1 MTRGKQI
8 QYDWDEI
15 MRLQARGLSVRAIAR
30 QMGIQE
36 MTLVNAMRRRR
47 DDLAEQYGDRDAL
60 RHGLLA
66 AAVDVMFQAKAA
78 GDWTA
83 FSRLL
88 PNIAKM
94 GGAAEP
100 PPAPPQADGDGKV
113 NIPLLRRWLRDSL
126 RPVQRKAM
134 YNDARIALFEG
145 MPQGAGK
152 TIAAA
157 HWLADYALTMSP
169 PQAGEQQ
176 KVVWWASAVYE
187 QTRNAQRIFKSALEE
202 YNVGEFL
209 EREIRFNHGVL
220 LKFVTA
226 KGEETNYGTTVH
238 AMVIDEA
245 SDISE
250 DSYGALMSRTTTTM
264 GPIRI
269 IGNRRGRGYFY
280 QMCRA
285 AEAGKSEHHFTR
297 MNVDDALAQGVIDQ
311 EAYDDHKQTV
321 PPAKWEEE
329 YMLNDVDALNPFV
342 GYTSRV
348 GAISDSP
355 TVCYGVD
362 IARYPAYYSIV
373 GMDLDGAVSYEKEWR
388 GQAYNTSAAMVAE
401 ITAGLARPR

>member
-1 MTRGKQI
+1 MARGKQI

-15 MRLQARGLSVRAIAR
+15 MRLQAQGLSAAAIAGR
-30 QMGIQE
+30 LGIRTS
-36 MTLVNAMRRRR
+36 TLTTAIHRRRNE
-47 DDLAEQYGDRDAL
+47 LAELYGDRTVV
-60 RHGLLA
+60 RHQLLA
-66 AAVDVMFQAKAA
+66 SSVDVLMGAKQD
-78 GDWTA
+78 GDRTA
-83 FSRLL
+83 FARLL
-88 PNIAKM
+88 PNVAKL
-94 GGAAEP
+94 GGANADM
-100 PPAPPQADGDGKV
+100 APPIVSDDGKV
-113 NIPLLRRWLRDSL
+113 NIPLLRRWLHDSL

-187 QTRNAQRIFKSALEE
+187 QTRNAQRIFKSALSE

-269 IGNRRGRGYFY
+269 IGNRRGAWVFL
-280 QMCRA
+280 
-285 AEAGKSEHHFTR
+285 S
-297 MNVDDALAQGVIDQ
+297 D
-311 EAYDDHKQTV
+311 V
-321 PPAKWEEE
+321 PSGGGRQ
-329 YMLNDVDALNPFV
+329 V
-342 GYTSRV
+342 
-348 GAISDSP
+348 
-355 TVCYGVD
+355 
-362 IARYPAYYSIV
+362 
-373 GMDLDGAVSYEKEWR
+373 
-388 GQAYNTSAAMVAE
+388 
-401 ITAGLARPR
+401 